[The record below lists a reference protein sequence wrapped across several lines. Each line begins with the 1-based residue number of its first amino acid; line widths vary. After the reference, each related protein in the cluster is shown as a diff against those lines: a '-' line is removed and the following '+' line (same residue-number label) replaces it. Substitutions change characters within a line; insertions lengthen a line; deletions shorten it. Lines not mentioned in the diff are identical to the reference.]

1 MVRCARCRT
10 TWRSQG
16 SSEGVSGT
24 DKDGDDGADAAPIT
38 DNVRDLRPREPLG
51 LVSPTEEFTDVEGE
65 DIPDTD
71 PDAALP
77 AVSAAEPAYPAL
89 RPRRYRSRYG
99 PENRRRVSFSRPRFV
114 TMFVVGG
121 LCALAALGLWRKVV
135 VHYLPESSHLYALVG
150 LPTNVRGLAF
160 SDLSTSEMVD
170 NGTPLLVVSGTIKN
184 VTDHAVNVPR
194 IRVAIRGSGGRELYV
209 WTAMPSRSKA
219 EPGEALPF
227 LARLSSP
234 PPEGQEVA
242 VRFLSARD
250 IAMGPGEQGS

>member
-10 TWRSQG
+10 TWRAERVTGGLSRG
-16 SSEGVSGT
+16 N
-24 DKDGDDGADAAPIT
+24 DDGEAPPLP
-38 DNVRDLRPREPLG
+38 DNVRELRPREPLG
-51 LVSPTEEFTDVEGE
+51 LVTPAEEFTDVEGE

-71 PDAALP
+71 DADTHLP
-77 AVSAAEPAYPAL
+77 AAEAEPQPPTL
-89 RPRRYRSRYG
+89 RPRRYRSRFG
-99 PENRRRVSFSRPRFV
+99 KESPRRAPFSRPRFA

-121 LCALAALGLWRKVV
+121 LCALAGLGIWRKVV
-135 VHYLPESSHLYALVG
+135 VHYLPESAHLYALVG
-150 LPTNVRGLAF
+150 LPTNVRGLSF
-160 SDLSTSEMVD
+160 SDLKTSEMVD
-170 NGTPLLVVSGTIKN
+170 NGTPLLVVSGTIRN
-184 VTDHAVNVPR
+184 VTDHAVDVPR

-250 IAMGPGEQGS
+250 IAMGPGGQGS